1 MAHEGEK
8 VNRKRLIEAF
18 AKIFLWVVAIIINIM
33 YISGLFEHLPEELKR
48 FIITG
53 DVSMVVILL
62 WFMPSTMAERRLKK
76 GLEYL
81 DRDNDKAVRYIE
93 AYLDSKMLT
102 LNERKHALRV
112 LGVAHHKRGD
122 DAAAIKCLTMA
133 LEGNY
138 KDNDLKVEI
147 LGAMGVIYSESGEF
161 QKAAECFDRTFEI
174 MFAMSKANIDKAIFI
189 QVINTYIKTG
199 QKEKALMI
207 YDRLLMIQG
216 FTRDKRVEEILGI

>member
-18 AKIFLWVVAIIINIM
+18 CKDFSMGGCNIINIM

-93 AYLDSKMLT
+93 AYLDSKLLT

-147 LGAMGVIYSESGEF
+147 LGAMGIIYSESGEF

>member
-1 MAHEGEK
+1 MAYEGEK
-8 VNRKRLIEAF
+8 MNRKRLIEAF
-18 AKIFLWVVAIIINIM
+18 FKIFLWVVVIIINIM
-33 YISGLFEHLPEELKR
+33 YISGLFEHLAEESKT

-102 LNERKHALRV
+102 LNERQHALRV
-112 LGVAHHKRGD
+112 LGVTHNTRGD

-147 LGAMGVIYSESGEF
+147 LGAMGIIYSESGEF

-216 FTRDKRVEEILGI
+216 FARDKRVEEILGI